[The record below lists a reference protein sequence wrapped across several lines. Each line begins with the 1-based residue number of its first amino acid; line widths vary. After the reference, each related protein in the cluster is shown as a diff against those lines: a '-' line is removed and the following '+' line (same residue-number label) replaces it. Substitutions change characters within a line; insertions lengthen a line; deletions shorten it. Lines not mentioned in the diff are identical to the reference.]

1 METVRFLLHSPLVE
15 DGINGTYGKG
25 ESENGLSAI
34 EYGNS

>member
-1 METVRFLLHSPLVE
+1 MEADRPLSHSPLVE
-15 DGINGTYGKG
+15 EG

>member
-1 METVRFLLHSPLVE
+1 MEADRTLSHSPLVE